1 LTGIFRITD
10 MAQKTEKRAKEI
22 LQLLLHQGK
31 TSVEQ
36 LAEHFQTSATSVRR
50 DLARLEQ
57 QRLVHR
63 TRGGA
68 MLAGQVYEPFRFDAT
83 FTEREKRFQREKHL
97 IAAKAATL
105 IVDGD
110 TIGLTAGTTTTQVA
124 RALRGRKTVRV
135 LTNAVNIG
143 LELSSAEDPKT
154 TLTGG
159 CMMWPGAF
167 SLTGPTALETIEGFV
182 LDRILLGV
190 TGIDIEHGATMIEL
204 EEAAVSRAMVRQA
217 REVVVVA
224 DSSKVGMT
232 GRAVICGIQKINLLV
247 TDSGIPEDAKEELKR
262 HGVRLLI
269 VDV

>member
-1 LTGIFRITD
+1 

-50 DLARLEQ
+50 DLARLERQ
-57 QRLVHR
+57 GLVHR

-83 FTEREKRFQREKHL
+83 FTEREKRFQREKQL
-97 IAAKAATL
+97 IAAKAAAL
-105 IVDGD
+105 IADGE
-110 TIGLTAGTTTTQVA
+110 TVGLTAGTTTTQVA
-124 RALRGRKTVRV
+124 RALRGRKGVRV

-143 LELSSAEDPKT
+143 LELSAGEDPQT
-154 TLTGG
+154 SLTGG
-159 CMMWPGAF
+159 CMVWPGAF
-167 SLTGPTALETIEGFV
+167 SLTGPIALETINGFV
-182 LDRILLGV
+182 LDRTLLGV
-190 TGIDIEHGATMIEL
+190 TGVDIQHGATMIEP

-217 REVVVVA
+217 REVIVVA

-232 GRAVICGIQKINLLV
+232 SSAVICGIQRINVLV
-247 TDSGIPEDAKEELKR
+247 TDSGISEPIRKQLEQQ
-262 HGVRLLI
+262 GVCI
-269 VDV
+269 VIADV

>member
-1 LTGIFRITD
+1 

-22 LQLLLHQGK
+22 LQLLLHQPK

-36 LAEHFQTSATSVRR
+36 LAEHFRTSATSVRR
-50 DLARLEQ
+50 DLARLERQ
-57 QRLVHR
+57 GLVHR

-68 MLAGQVYEPFRFDAT
+68 MLAGQTYEPFRFDAT
-83 FTEREKRFQREKHL
+83 FTEREKRFQREKQL
-97 IAAKAATL
+97 IATKAAAL
-105 IVDGD
+105 IADGE

-124 RALRGRKTVRV
+124 RALRGRKGVRV

-143 LELSSAEDPKT
+143 LELSASEDPQT

-159 CMMWPGAF
+159 RMVWPGAF
-167 SLTGPTALETIEGFV
+167 SLTGPTALEAIDGFV

-190 TGIDIEHGATMIEL
+190 TGIDIGHGATMIEH

-232 GRAVICGIQKINLLV
+232 SRAVICGIQRINVLV
-247 TDSGIPEDAKEELKR
+247 TDSGIPEDARNELEH
-262 HGVRLLI
+262 HGVRILVADI
-269 VDV
+269 

>member
-1 LTGIFRITD
+1 

-22 LQLLLHQGK
+22 LYLLLHQGK

-36 LAEHFQTSATSVRR
+36 LAEQFRTSSTSVRR
-50 DLARLEQ
+50 DLARLERQ
-57 QRLVHR
+57 GLVHR
-63 TRGGA
+63 THGGA
-68 MLAGQVYEPFRFDAT
+68 MLAGQTYEPFRFDAT
-83 FTEREKRFQREKHL
+83 FTEREQRFQREKQL
-97 IAAKAATL
+97 IGTKAAAL
-105 IVDGD
+105 IGDGE

-124 RALRGRKTVRV
+124 RALRGRKGLRV

-143 LELSSAEDPKT
+143 LELSASEGPQT

-159 CMMWPGAF
+159 CMIWPGAF
-167 SLTGPTALETIEGFV
+167 SLTGPTALEVIEGFV

-190 TGIDIEHGATMIEL
+190 TGIDIKHGATMIEL

-232 GRAVICGIQKINLLV
+232 GHAVICSIHKINVLI
-247 TDSGIPEDAKEELKR
+247 TDNGIPADARTELER
-262 HGVRLLI
+262 HGVQILI
-269 VDV
+269 VNI

>member
-1 LTGIFRITD
+1 

-22 LQLLLHQGK
+22 LHLLLHQGK

-36 LAEHFQTSATSVRR
+36 LAEHFRTSSTSVRR
-50 DLARLEQ
+50 DLARLERQ
-57 QRLVHR
+57 GLVHR
-63 TRGGA
+63 IRGGA
-68 MLAGQVYEPFRFDAT
+68 MLARQTYEPFRFDAT
-83 FTEREKRFQREKHL
+83 FTEREKRFQREKQL
-97 IAAKAATL
+97 IATSAAAL
-105 IVDGD
+105 ITDGE

-124 RALRGRKTVRV
+124 RALRGRKGVRV

-143 LELSSAEDPKT
+143 LELGASEGPQT

-159 CMMWPGAF
+159 GMMWPGAF
-167 SLTGPTALETIEGFV
+167 SLTGPTALEAIGGFV

-190 TGIDIEHGATMIEL
+190 TGIDIKHGATMIEL

-232 GRAVICGIQKINLLV
+232 SRAIICGIQKINVLI
-247 TDSGIPEDAKEELKR
+247 TDSGIAEDARTELER
-262 HGVRLLI
+262 HGVRVLI
-269 VDV
+269 AHV

>member
-1 LTGIFRITD
+1 

-22 LQLLLHQGK
+22 LHLLLHQGK

-36 LAEHFQTSATSVRR
+36 LAEHFQTSSTSVRR
-50 DLARLEQ
+50 DLARLERQ
-57 QRLVHR
+57 GLVHR

-68 MLAGQVYEPFRFDAT
+68 MLARQTYEPFRFDAT
-83 FTEREKRFQREKHL
+83 FTEREKRFQREKQL
-97 IAAKAATL
+97 IATKAATL
-105 IVDGD
+105 IADGE
-110 TIGLTAGTTTTQVA
+110 TVGLTAGTTTTQVA
-124 RALRGRKTVRV
+124 RALRGRKGLRV

-143 LELSSAEDPKT
+143 LELSASEGPET

-167 SLTGPTALETIEGFV
+167 SLTGPTALEAIDGFV

-190 TGIDIEHGATMIEL
+190 TGIDIKHGATMIEI

-232 GRAVICGIQKINLLV
+232 SRAIICGIQKINALV
-247 TDSGIPEDAKEELKR
+247 TDSGIPEDARTELEG
-262 HGVRLLI
+262 HGVRVLI
-269 VDV
+269 ADA

>member
-1 LTGIFRITD
+1 

-22 LQLLLHQGK
+22 LHLLLQQGK

-36 LAEHFQTSATSVRR
+36 LTDHFRTSSTSVRR
-50 DLARLEQ
+50 DLARLERQ
-57 QRLVHR
+57 GLVHR

-68 MLAGQVYEPFRFDAT
+68 MLAGQTYEPFRFDAT
-83 FTEREKRFQREKHL
+83 FTEREKRFQREKQL
-97 IAAKAATL
+97 IATKAATL
-105 IVDGD
+105 ITDGE
-110 TIGLTAGTTTTQVA
+110 TVGLTAGTTTTQVA
-124 RALRGRKTVRV
+124 RALRGRKDVRV

-143 LELSSAEDPKT
+143 LELGASEGPET

-167 SLTGPTALETIEGFV
+167 SLTGPTALEAIECFV
-182 LDRILLGV
+182 LDRVLLGV
-190 TGIDIEHGATMIEL
+190 TGIDAIHGATMIQR

-232 GRAVICGIQKINLLV
+232 SHAVICGIQRINILV
-247 TDSGIPEDAKEELKR
+247 TDSGIPEEARTELER
-262 HGVRLLI
+262 QGVRVVV
-269 VDV
+269 VDQ

>member
-1 LTGIFRITD
+1 

-22 LQLLLHQGK
+22 LYLLLHQGK

-36 LAEHFQTSATSVRR
+36 LAELFRTSSTSVRR
-50 DLARLEQ
+50 DLARLERQ
-57 QRLVHR
+57 GLVHR

-68 MLAGQVYEPFRFDAT
+68 MLAGQTYEPFRFDAS
-83 FTEREKRFQREKHL
+83 FTEREKRFQREKQ
-97 IAAKAATL
+97 IIGTEAAAL
-105 IVDGD
+105 VGDGE

-124 RALRGRKTVRV
+124 RALRGRKGIRV

-143 LELSSAEDPKT
+143 LELSASDGPQT

-159 CMMWPGAF
+159 CMIWSGAF
-167 SLTGPTALETIEGFV
+167 SLTGPTALEAIEGFV
-182 LDRILLGV
+182 LDRVLLGV

-204 EEAAVSRAMVRQA
+204 EEAAISRAMVRRA

-232 GRAVICGIQKINLLV
+232 SHAVICGIQRINVLV
-247 TDSGIPEDAKEELKR
+247 TDNGIPDKVRTELQHR
-262 HGVRLLI
+262 GVRILI
-269 VDV
+269 ADA

>member
-1 LTGIFRITD
+1 

-22 LQLLLHQGK
+22 LQLLLHQPK

-36 LAEHFQTSATSVRR
+36 LAEHFRTSATSVRR

-57 QRLVHR
+57 QGLVHR

-68 MLAGQVYEPFRFDAT
+68 MLAGQIYEPFRFDAT
-83 FTEREKRFQREKHL
+83 FTEREKRFQREKQL
-97 IAAKAATL
+97 IAMKAAS
-105 IVDGD
+105 IIADGE

-124 RALRGRKTVRV
+124 RALRGRKAIRV

-143 LELSSAEDPKT
+143 LELSATEDPQT

-159 CMMWPGAF
+159 CMIWPGAF
-167 SLTGPTALETIEGFV
+167 SLTGTTALQAIEGFV

-190 TGIDIEHGATMIEL
+190 TGIDIKYGATMIES
-204 EEAAVSRAMVRQA
+204 EEAAISRAMVRQA

-232 GRAVICGIQKINLLV
+232 SRAVICGIQKINLLV
-247 TDSGIPEDAKEELKR
+247 TDSGIPEDARKELEH
-262 HGVRLLI
+262 HGVRIL
-269 VDV
+269 VADN